1 MSDQYGQIQNSN
13 VMRPAMELQLA
24 SPGSSMTSG
33 LAIHEGRAAQLAE
46 LDAGLGRTLDDR
58 PVSSHRGGVPKKPL
72 RERLRRP
79 LLILVPVLL
88 IAAGAAYYLASEPYV
103 STDDAFVRAAK
114 ESINARV
121 AGQVVD
127 IAVKDNQRVARGQ
140 LLFKIDPQPYQIAI
154 DQAAARLDG
163 ARLQINEL
171 KATYRQ
177 QVAQLQSAN
186 ASVDFD
192 VLEYARQ
199 QALVHDNWTPR
210 QVFERADMNLKVA
223 RQQVASD
230 AQQIANTV
238 AALDGDPDIEID
250 RHPSV
255 RAAQAQLD
263 QARLNL
269 SYATVV
275 APDDGM
281 VARVDD
287 LQVGDFVNPGASV
300 FSLMSV
306 RRIWIEANFRETG
319 LTHMRPG
326 QAAVIHVDAYPDR
339 IFNAHVV
346 SMSPGTGSDFAVLP
360 PENATGNWVKV
371 IQRLPVRLELDSI
384 DPDQSL
390 FSGISVT
397 VQVDTGCRR
406 TWRHPFH
413 AVCATEAAQ

>member
-1 MSDQYGQIQNSN
+1 
-13 VMRPAMELQLA
+13 MELQLA

-33 LAIHEGRAAQLAE
+33 LAIHDGSAAQFAE
-46 LDAGLGRTLDDR
+46 LDAGLGRTLHDR
-58 PVSSHRGGVPKKPL
+58 PASSHRGVVPKKPL

-79 LLILVPVLL
+79 LLILFPVLL
-88 IAAGAAYYLASEPYV
+88 IAAGAAYYLANEPYV

-121 AGQVVD
+121 AGQVVE
-127 IAVKDNQRVARGQ
+127 IAVTDNQRVTRGQ

-177 QVAQLQSAN
+177 EVAQLQSAN

-199 QALVHDNWTPR
+199 KALVHDNWTPR

-230 AQQIANTV
+230 AEQIANTV

-269 SYATVV
+269 SYATVA

-300 FSLMSV
+300 FSLMSR

-326 QAAVIHVDAYPDR
+326 QAAVISVDAYPDR

-384 DPDQSL
+384 DPGQSL

-406 TWRHPFH
+406 TWLHPFH